1 MLRLSQVTI
10 GKLSIGHIVNLASN
24 DVQRFDL
31 VRASHTYQC
40 SHVTYRCTC
49 TVRGFFLLFQAFV
62 FLPYLV
68 ISPLHVIV
76 VTYLIYVEV
85 GWTAFLTTG
94 FIVLQVPLQIVLA
107 KIFAYFR

>member
-1 MLRLSQVTI
+1 M
-10 GKLSIGHIVNLASN
+10 
-24 DVQRFDL
+24 
-31 VRASHTYQC
+31 
-40 SHVTYRCTC
+40 
-49 TVRGFFLLFQAFV
+49 VRGFFLLFQAFV

-76 VTYLIYVEV
+76 VTYLMYVEV

>member
-31 VRASHTYQC
+31 VRKNLP
-40 SHVTYRCTC
+40 
-49 TVRGFFLLFQAFV
+49 TVILLILYDFNDNLQAFV

-85 GWTAFLTTG
+85 GWSAFLTTG
-94 FIVLQVPLQIVLA
+94 FIIFQVPLQIVLA

>member
-1 MLRLSQVTI
+1 MTI

-31 VRASHTYQC
+31 VRKNLYYYNNA
-40 SHVTYRCTC
+40 VI
-49 TVRGFFLLFQAFV
+49 LLTLYDFNDNLQAFV

-85 GWTAFLTTG
+85 GWSAFLTTG
-94 FIVLQVPLQIVLA
+94 FIIFQVPLQIVLA
-107 KIFAYFR
+107 KVFAYFR